1 MFTERI
7 YYQTNRLFLTEI
19 TPTPILIEFE
29 TASDYDKVAIVVR
42 GRDSFTAPVELLLDN
57 GAVSFSPHVSE
68 QQGKITTWFE
78 VTGLKVGAHTFTL
91 RRLPDTPENLRYVD
105 DIVLIGVPGS
115 RVQ

>member
-78 VTGLKVGAHTFTL
+78 VPGLKAGAHTLTL
-91 RRLPDTPENLRYVD
+91 AILPDTPENLRYVD

-115 RVQ
+115 RVP